1 MDEILER
8 HLTAWQPRV
17 LSVLR
22 IVAGLAYL
30 QHGLN
35 KLLDFPHTANHAPY
49 NLFSL
54 VPGVA
59 GPLESFG
66 SVFII
71 FGLFT
76 RPVAF
81 LLSGEMAIAYF
92 TVHINRGFYPLLN
105 GGEIEV
111 LYSFLFLYLFVAG
124 GGCWSLNRLFSQRR
138 AGSTT
143 IGATSHGR

>member
-1 MDEILER
+1 MDETLER

-30 QHGLN
+30 QHGLS
-35 KLLDFPHTANHAPY
+35 KLFNFPYSANHAPY

-59 GPLESFG
+59 GLLELFG
-66 SVFII
+66 SLFII

-81 LLSGEMAIAYF
+81 LLSGEMAVAYF
-92 TVHINRGFYPLLN
+92 MAHIHRGFYPLLN
-105 GGEIEV
+105 GGELVV

-124 GGCWSLNRLFSQRR
+124 GGCWSLDRLFSQRR
-138 AGSTT
+138 ADGTVF
-143 IGATSHGR
+143 GAASHG